1 MMINFIILILAVVFF
16 VILAALFAGAETG
29 MYKLSRLRL
38 RLGIED
44 GKFLSVILGR
54 TIRDS
59 TALLHSLLVGTN
71 LAHYLATSF
80 ITYVLL
86 KSVRSEQAA
95 ELCATLIAAPV
106 LLVFSE
112 LIPKNIFFHR
122 ADSLMPYCAPV
133 LFAFHKIFTWC
144 GAVPLLNNLSR
155 LFARLTGSA
164 YPAETV
170 MSAVR
175 RPYISVVLQDTH
187 EEGLLSTVQTDI
199 INRLSTLS
207 DVCIRSVMTPL
218 DKVQMVEKNCR
229 CSALLSKLKESAF
242 TRLPVYDRWLAN
254 IVGYINIYDCLASA
268 QQNTVLHNFIKPIKK
283 LDVDTIVTS
292 AIDIMQAESE
302 KIVLVTQ
309 TKRYKQHTP
318 VGIITMKDLVEELL
332 GELSE
337 W

>member
-1 MMINFIILILAVVFF
+1 MINFIILILAVVFF

-29 MYKLSRLRL
+29 MYQLSRLRL

-59 TALLHSLLVGTN
+59 TALLHSMLIGTN

-80 ITYVLL
+80 ITYALL
-86 KSVRSEQAA
+86 KSVRNEQAA
-95 ELCATLIAAPV
+95 ELCATLIAAPF

-112 LIPKNIFFHR
+112 LIPKNIFFHH

-199 INRLSTLS
+199 IKRLTTLS
-207 DVCIRSVMTPL
+207 DVRVRSVMTPL
-218 DKVQMVEKNCR
+218 DKVQMVEKNCSS
-229 CSALLSKLKESAF
+229 SALLNKLRQWPFS
-242 TRLPVYDRWLAN
+242 RLPVYDRWPAN

-268 QQNTVLHNFIKPIKK
+268 QPDTDLHNFIKPIKK
-283 LDVDTIVTS
+283 LDADTIVTS

-309 TKRYKQHTP
+309 TRRYKQHTP